1 MANDRQFLSKLF
13 FWSFERGSWQ
23 YDLAVI
29 GILVFVFFMP
39 RKWLRD
45 QPEAAQQSQEI
56 EMLPSSGN
64 TSIYRVDTRVLA
76 TPEQIPQLQNELHRA
91 MQRAV
96 PELQNGRFEILN
108 IAAERDE
115 HGLVTAYKVSIRRK

>member
-39 RKWLRD
+39 RKWLHD
-45 QPEAAQQSQEI
+45 QPEAAQQSQQI
-56 EMLPSSGN
+56 EMLPSSGD
-64 TSIYRVDTRVLA
+64 TRIYRVDTRVLA
-76 TPEQIPQLQNELHRA
+76 KPEQIPQLQSELHRA

-96 PELQNGRFEILN
+96 PDLQSGRFEILN
-108 IAAERDE
+108 IEAERDE
-115 HGLVTAYKVSIRRK
+115 QGLVTAYKVSIRRK

>member
-1 MANDRQFLSKLF
+1 MANGGNFLSKLF

-45 QPEAAQQSQEI
+45 QPEATQQSQQI
-56 EMLPSSGN
+56 EMLPSSGD
-64 TSIYRVDTRVLA
+64 TRIYRVDMRVLA
-76 TPEQIPQLQNELHRA
+76 KPEQIPQLQSELHRA

-96 PELQNGRFEILN
+96 PDLQSGRFEILN
-108 IAAERDE
+108 IEAERDE
-115 HGLVTAYKVSIRRK
+115 RGLVTAYKVSIRRK